1 MAVRFSVRRLS
12 DSKTLAI
19 ALLVGASSVLT
30 LSASSLAYTGA
41 EIESSDSL
49 KAELNQEMHIS
60 QAPGTIVEVA
70 SGSDAFETLVQ
81 AVQAADLVDTL
92 SGDGPYTVFAP
103 TDDAFANL
111 PDGALDA
118 LLLPEN
124 QDLLTDIL
132 TYHVVPGEVTSD
144 ELETGA
150 VDSLNGGLAVQVDP
164 DGVVVNDASVIQP
177 DIDASNGV
185 IHAINRVLI
194 PPSVQ
199 PELEALLAEEE
210 MPETEPEM
218 AEPTETGTTEAIPAL
233 W

>member
-1 MAVRFSVRRLS
+1 MAVRFSVRRFS
-12 DSKTLAI
+12 DKTLAI
-19 ALLVGASSVLT
+19 ALLMGASSVLT
-30 LSASSLAYTGA
+30 LSASSLAYPGA
-41 EIESSDSL
+41 EIEASDSL
-49 KAELNQEMHIS
+49 KTELNEGIYIS

-70 SGSDAFETLVQ
+70 SGSDSFETLVQ

-92 SGDGPYTVFAP
+92 SADGPYTVFAP

-132 TYHVVPGEVTSD
+132 TYHVVPDEVASD

-150 VDSLNGGLAVQVDP
+150 VDSLNGGLAVRVDP

-177 DIDASNGV
+177 DIEASNGV

-194 PPSVQ
+194 PPSVL

-218 AEPTETGTTEAIPAL
+218 AEPTDTGTTEAIPAL